1 MTRAAFIDL
10 IRREGL
16 ERWPDLDAQHATGIA
31 DAERVLAGLRGS
43 VVIDHPC
50 VQGLRMDLDGSVG
63 AKIFCLLCAGAYE
76 AGDFDLYQSHL
87 APGERVLEL
96 GGGIGIT
103 AARCAQITGREVV
116 VVEPNPH
123 LHDLIRRQANLNGVS
138 VRIDPRCATGTTAAE
153 HIPFFL
159 HGEMWRSSMLAEP
172 GESYQQ
178 IQVATVA
185 INSLLDAI
193 RPDVLIVDIEGAE
206 CDLFHETPKHFPAK
220 LFIEVHVPR
229 IGEVASADLVERLT
243 RHGYALTDHR
253 DWMFFFETAAER
265 A

>member
-1 MTRAAFIDL
+1 MTRAAFID
-10 IRREGL
+10 IVRRERL
-16 ERWPDLDAQHATGIA
+16 ARWPDLDAQHATGIA
-31 DAERVLAGLRGS
+31 DAERMLAGIRGS

-50 VQGLRMDLDGSVG
+50 VQGLRMDLDGSIG

-76 AGDFDLYQSHL
+76 TGDFDLYQSRL
-87 APGERVLEL
+87 SRGERVLEL

-103 AARCAQITGREVV
+103 AAHCAQITGREVV
-116 VVEPNPH
+116 VVEPNPN
-123 LHDLIRRQANLNGVS
+123 LHDLIRRQASVNGVS
-138 VRIDPRCATGTTAAE
+138 VRIDPRCATTTTAAE

-159 HGEMWRSSMLAEP
+159 HGEMWRSSMVPEP
-172 GESYQQ
+172 GESTKQ
-178 IQVATVA
+178 IRVATVP
-185 INSLLDAI
+185 INSLLDSI

-206 CDLFHETPKHFPAK
+206 CDLFHEAPRHFPPK

-243 RHGYALTDHR
+243 RHGYALIDHR
-253 DWMFFFETAAER
+253 DWMFFFQTAAKR